1 MNLAGELGGLA
12 WSGAAPN
19 AARQVRRGMW
29 WLRRCKA
36 QSIKA
41 GCNTCPTCSATSSVA
56 SPCSAASVVSV
67 ALQSQGQ
74 RQNRPS
80 REPAQR
86 RRWRAH
92 AQALLLRDDPVR
104 QCGQQGVDTLRP
116 VVGVQVGNAVP
127 LAPILGCRLGSG
139 SCIQRRCGWRPCR
152 STCPPKSMRRIG
164 CQDRCL
170 RKLCTQRLCQG
181 RKRLGVFAPTMQQDQ
196 LFRAALAG
204 HPLDRQVHAG
214 IVALAPTPS
223 ASGPQV
229 KPASQAS
236 AALRMAVIKPRHKP
250 RLQLG

>member
-1 MNLAGELGGLA
+1 MTLAGELAGL
-12 WSGAAPN
+12 GRCEAAPN

-74 RQNRPS
+74 RQNRPL

-139 SCIQRRCGWRPCR
+139 SASSAAAVGGRAAARARPKACGALGARIAACANCARSACAKGASAWASSPQPCNRINCSGRPWLGIHSIGRSMLVLWRLRQRRQPLAR
-152 STCPPKSMRRIG
+152 KS
-164 CQDRCL
+164 
-170 RKLCTQRLCQG
+170 
-181 RKRLGVFAPTMQQDQ
+181 
-196 LFRAALAG
+196 
-204 HPLDRQVHAG
+204 
-214 IVALAPTPS
+214 S
-223 ASGPQV
+223 PQV
-229 KPASQAS
+229 
-236 AALRMAVIKPRHKP
+236 RHP
-250 RLQLG
+250 QRFAWL